1 MQRTSPPVGGPHSE
15 IHIYTMQPV
24 TLEGGTGEQESFVYA
39 SMIRRYREG
48 VEVLVDV
55 PVHEEREVEVPTGA
69 PLRFSTTHVD
79 GVRTFS
85 TRVLRRDDESEPVLV
100 LDWPTGVVKI
110 NRRDNIR
117 MSAQLQVDI
126 TYCTEPGG
134 SPSLARGTTSDLSEG
149 GMRLVVPDAIA
160 EGTELSIRLHLPT
173 KETHVC
179 GGRIVFSGMQESP
192 KGELKPWVGVQ
203 FTTLSTE
210 IQRSLRDY
218 LWDLQREI
226 LRRAVR

>member
-1 MQRTSPPVGGPHSE
+1 MSREASE

-24 TLEGGTGEQESFVYA
+24 TLEGVGGEQDAFLYP
-39 SMIRRYREG
+39 SMIRQYRDG
-48 VEVLVDV
+48 VDV
-55 PVHEEREVEVPTGA
+55 TVKAPIHEEREVELPAGTV
-69 PLRFSTTHVD
+69 LRFSTTHAD

-85 TRVLRRDDESEPVLV
+85 TRVLRREEGSEPLLI
-100 LDWPTGVVKI
+100 LDWPTGVVKV

-117 MSAQLQVDI
+117 MDARLLADI
-126 TYCTEPGG
+126 TYCANEGG

-149 GMRLVVPDAIA
+149 GMRLVVPDPIP

-179 GGRIVFSGMQESP
+179 GGRVVYSGIQQSP
-192 KGELKPWVGVQ
+192 EGEGQPWIGVQ
-203 FTTLSTE
+203 FTNLSSA

-226 LRRAVR
+226 LRRAGR